1 MLRLPGGKALAGKA
15 AYAVSC
21 VAASLVLVVAGVGYY
36 AQSQADSFGQS
47 GVLAGGP
54 STGSMNILVMGLE
67 SRTYWSGK
75 PLPRSI
81 EDIMHIGNSGGNA
94 TNTLI
99 LIHIFAGGQ
108 KAVGFSIP
116 RDDYVRMEGTMGYD
130 GITTS
135 KIDNAYGYAMAA
147 RMSQL
152 AQTNPNMPLWQRNY
166 LGNEAG
172 RQATVDT
179 VEALTGQKI
188 DHFAELNLDGF
199 YQIAQEFGA
208 IEASAKPYN

>member
-75 PLPRSI
+75 PLPRYL
-81 EDIMHIGNSGGNA
+81 EDIMHIGGNRGNA

-99 LIHIFAGGQ
+99 LIHIFAARHH
-108 KAVGFSIP
+108 AVHTP
-116 RDDYVRMEGTMGYD
+116 T
-130 GITTS
+130 
-135 KIDNAYGYAMAA
+135 
-147 RMSQL
+147 
-152 AQTNPNMPLWQRNY
+152 PL
-166 LGNEAG
+166 
-172 RQATVDT
+172 
-179 VEALTGQKI
+179 
-188 DHFAELNLDGF
+188 
-199 YQIAQEFGA
+199 
-208 IEASAKPYN
+208 